1 MAVTA
6 EGAVFAW
13 GCGEHGRLGLGAH
26 RDAAFPEQLRALAH
40 PALRVAKAAAG
51 YGHTLFLGR
60 DGRVFAT
67 GLAKFG
73 QVGIPEEMANGAFDL
88 VKNGRKGF
96 PALLAPLH
104 VGGALAPGG
113 GGGGGTAAAAPA
125 PPPPP
130 AVVDVAAGENHSV
143 VRTSGGAV
151 YTWGLNLGDRAAQ
164 GRGTQ
169 AVPVPTEVPILS
181 GKARAITAGAAHTL
195 VVV

>member
-1 MAVTA
+1 M
-6 EGAVFAW
+6 G
-13 GCGEHGRLGLGAH
+13 
-26 RDAAFPEQLRALAH
+26 
-40 PALRVAKAAAG
+40 
-51 YGHTLFLGR
+51 
-60 DGRVFAT
+60 VFAT
-67 GLAKFG
+67 GARQVR

-113 GGGGGTAAAAPA
+113 GGGGG
-125 PPPPP
+125 
-130 AVVDVAAGENHSV
+130 GEGGANHSV